1 MDEKIVK
8 AAETAVAEAIKSDK
22 RVEIVPLKNDIKI
35 NIVER
40 KEVKIPS

>member
-1 MDEKIVK
+1 MDGKIKK
-8 AAETAVAEAIKSDK
+8 AAEAAVAIAVTRGQ